1 MIKRWCIL
9 MSGHLL
15 WWRER
20 EIGLSW
26 RPLILLPVQ
35 VHINLSVWY
44 QRCSNYN
51 NSRIRWLWG
60 WYFAWLRNWFTLT
73 KQSDTERVEN
83 NQFVVQ
89 AKKIFDLPVNKSR
102 IKIFNFLKWK
112 FVVKTNMLSAS
123 VISLCIHP
131 LVRV

>member
-1 MIKRWCIL
+1 MAL
-9 MSGHLL
+9 
-15 WWRER
+15 
-20 EIGLSW
+20 GLVLCLVEVTY
-26 RPLILLPVQ
+26 P
-35 VHINLSVWY
+35 
-44 QRCSNYN
+44 
-51 NSRIRWLWG
+51 G
-60 WYFAWLRNWFTLT
+60 NWFTLT

-89 AKKIFDLPVNKSR
+89 AKKIFDQPVNKSR